1 MAYSQL
7 GYSYSTAPQFLMTS
21 SSLAGCLEPGTPPSH
36 PVLRSPGHQLT
47 PGTGIGVYSGPYPK
61 SQGYY
66 NTCSSDAT
74 ALYSRG
80 PLDPKDGAASVH
92 VGTSQT
98 PAYYPYEY
106 TFGQYPYD
114 RYGYSCSD
122 SASRRKNATRET
134 TSTLKAWLQE
144 HQKNPYPTKGEKI
157 MLAII
162 TRMTLTQV
170 STWFANA
177 RRRLKK
183 ENKVTWSPRACKSSD
198 DRGCD
203 DDSDE
208 AEKPLKSDKDLPDQQ
223 CADLQSDLE
232 DFDLLESDASDC
244 EPKPQFLPED
254 NEAHPNADLPHGHLT
269 HNADP
274 LHGKERLSP
283 DCPKLTPV
291 QQQNTSFYPNPDLR
305 NTGTK
310 PKIWS
315 IAHTAVSLDAS
326 LQPEYPPCMLSS
338 ARSSS
343 PVYPSGMGLTKA
355 DRQQESPVA
364 TLREWV
370 DGVFHGPPFQQPK
383 PAEVWKGLNDAM
395 IDSRIPGQSFE
406 LVRSTSSL

>member
-1 MAYSQL
+1 MAAYSQL
-7 GYSYSTAPQFLMTS
+7 GYSYPPTPQFLMTP
-21 SSLAGCLEPGTPPSH
+21 SSLSGAPPSH
-36 PVLRSPGHQLT
+36 PALRSPGQQLT
-47 PGTGIGVYSGPYPK
+47 PGAGIGVYSGPYPK
-61 SQGYY
+61 SQSYY
-66 NTCSSDAT
+66 SSDAPI
-74 ALYSRG
+74 YSRG
-80 PLDPKDGAASVH
+80 PLDAKEAASVH

-106 TFGQYPYD
+106 TFGQYSYD
-114 RYGYSCSD
+114 RFGYSCSD
-122 SASRRKNATRET
+122 SSSRRKNATRET

-183 ENKVTWSPRACKSSD
+183 ENKVTWSPRACKSTD
-198 DRGCD
+198 DRGCE

-208 AEKPLKSDKDLPDQQ
+208 SEKPLKSDKDLPDQQ

-232 DFDLLESDASDC
+232 DFDLLESDASDS
-244 EPKPQFLPED
+244 EPKTQFIPED
-254 NEAHPNADLPHGHLT
+254 DEGKPKADLPHGHLS
-269 HNADP
+269 HHSDP

-283 DCPKLTPV
+283 DCPKLSPV
-291 QQQNTSFYPNPDLR
+291 QHQNSSFYATSDLR
-305 NTGTK
+305 RTDTK

-315 IAHTAVSLDAS
+315 IADTAVSLEAS
-326 LQPEYPPCMLSS
+326 LQSEYPPCMLSS
-338 ARSSS
+338 TGS
-343 PVYPSGMGLTKA
+343 PSPGYPTNMALTKV

-370 DGVFHGPPFQQPK
+370 DGVFYGPPYQQPK
-383 PAEVWKGLNDAM
+383 AAEMWKG
-395 IDSRIPGQSFE
+395 
-406 LVRSTSSL
+406 

>member
-7 GYSYSTAPQFLMTS
+7 GYPYSTTPQFLMTS
-21 SSLAGCLEPGTPPSH
+21 SSLASCLEPASPRSH

-47 PGTGIGVYSGPYPK
+47 PGTGIGVYSGPYPR

-80 PLDPKDGAASVH
+80 PLDAKEGAASVH

-106 TFGQYPYD
+106 TFGQYSYD
-114 RYGYSCSD
+114 RHGYSCSD

-183 ENKVTWSPRACKSSD
+183 ENKVTWSPRACKGSD

-203 DDSDE
+203 DNSDE
-208 AEKPLKSDKDLPDQQ
+208 AEKTLKDDKDQSEQQ

-244 EPKPQFLPED
+244 DPKPQYLPED
-254 NEAHPNADLPHGHLT
+254 SEESSNTNLPHGHLT
-269 HNADP
+269 DP
-274 LHGKERLSP
+274 DSLHREERLSP
-283 DCPKLTPV
+283 DCPRLTAV
-291 QQQNTSFYPNPDLR
+291 QHQNTSFYPNPDLR
-305 NTGTK
+305 GADAK

-315 IAHTAVSLDAS
+315 IAQTAVSLDGS
-326 LQPEYPPCMLSS
+326 LEPEYPPCMLST
-338 ARSSS
+338 AGSSS
-343 PVYPSGMGLTKA
+343 PVYPSTMGLINR

-370 DGVFHGPPFQQPK
+370 DGVFHVPPFLQPK

-395 IDSRIPGQSFE
+395 MDSRAPGQSFE

>member
-7 GYSYSTAPQFLMTS
+7 GYTYSTTPQFLMSS
-21 SSLAGCLEPGTPPSH
+21 SSLASCLEPGSPPSH

-47 PGTGIGVYSGPYPK
+47 SGTGIGVYSGPFPK

-66 NTCSSDAT
+66 NTCTSDAA

-80 PLDPKDGAASVH
+80 PLDPKDEAASL
-92 VGTSQT
+92 GTSQT
-98 PAYYPYEY
+98 PAYYAYEY

-114 RYGYSCSD
+114 RFGYSCSD
-122 SASRRKNATRET
+122 GTSRRKNATRET
-134 TSTLKAWLQE
+134 TSTLKAWLHE

-198 DRGCD
+198 DQGHD
-203 DDSDE
+203 DDRE
-208 AEKPLKSDKDLPDQQ
+208 EVEKPLKSDKDLPDQQ

-244 EPKPQFLPED
+244 EPKPEFLQED
-254 NEAHPNADLPHGHLT
+254 NDTKPSTDIPHGHLT
-269 HNADP
+269 HNSEP
-274 LHGKERLSP
+274 LHGKDRLSP

-291 QQQNTSFYPNPDLR
+291 QHRHNSFYPNADIR
-305 NTGTK
+305 STETK

-315 IAHTAVSLDAS
+315 IAHTAASLDVS
-326 LQPEYPPCMLSS
+326 LQPEYPSCMLSS
-338 ARSSS
+338 TGSSS
-343 PVYPSGMGLTKA
+343 HVYPSNMGLTKA
-355 DRQQESPVA
+355 EGQQESPVT

-370 DGVFHGPPFQQPK
+370 DGVFHDSPFQHHRT
-383 PAEVWKGLNDAM
+383 AEVWNGLSDAAT
-395 IDSRIPGQSFE
+395 DNRTSGQSFE
-406 LVRSTSSL
+406 MVRSASSL

>member
-21 SSLAGCLEPGTPPSH
+21 GSLAGCLEPGTPPSH
-36 PVLRSPGHQLT
+36 PVLRSPSHQL
-47 PGTGIGVYSGPYPK
+47 PSGTGIGVYSGTYPK

-66 NTCSSDAT
+66 NTCTSDAS

-80 PLDPKDGAASVH
+80 PLDPKDGAAS

-114 RYGYSCSD
+114 RYGYTCSD
-122 SASRRKNATRET
+122 GASRRKNATRET

-208 AEKPLKSDKDLPDQQ
+208 AEKPLKNDKDLPDQQ

-232 DFDLLESDASDC
+232 DFDLLESDGSDC

-254 NEAHPNADLPHGHLT
+254 SDASANTDLPHGHLT
-269 HNADP
+269 HNPDT

-291 QQQNTSFYPNPDLR
+291 HQQNSAFYSNPDPR
-305 NTGTK
+305 NTDTK

-315 IAHTAVSLDAS
+315 IAHTAVSL
-326 LQPEYPPCMLSS
+326 QPEYPPCMLSS
-338 ARSSS
+338 TGSSS
-343 PVYPSGMGLTKA
+343 PGYPSNMSLPKA
-355 DRQQESPVA
+355 DREQESPVA

-370 DGVFHGPPFQQPK
+370 DGVFHGPPFLQPK
-383 PAEVWKGLNDAM
+383 PAELWKGLNDDM
-395 IDSRIPGQSFE
+395 MDSRTPRQSFE
-406 LVRSTSSL
+406 LVRSTSSV

>member
-1 MAYSQL
+1 MAYSPL
-7 GYSYSTAPQFLMTS
+7 GYSYSTTPQFLMTS
-21 SSLAGCLEPGTPPSH
+21 SSLAGCLDTGTPPSH
-36 PVLRSPGHQLT
+36 LVLRSPNHQLT
-47 PGTGIGVYSGPYPK
+47 SGTGIGVYSGPYPK

-66 NTCSSDAT
+66 NTCTSDAT

-80 PLDPKDGAASVH
+80 ALDPKDGVASVH

-122 SASRRKNATRET
+122 GASRRKNATRET

-208 AEKPLKSDKDLPDQQ
+208 AEKPLKNDKDLTDQQ

-232 DFDLLESDASDC
+232 DFDLLESDGSDC
-244 EPKPQFLPED
+244 EPKPQFLSEND
-254 NEAHPNADLPHGHLT
+254 DQDPNTDLSHGHLS
-269 HNADP
+269 HNPEP

-291 QQQNTSFYPNPDLR
+291 QQQNNAFYPNADLR
-305 NTGTK
+305 STDAK

-315 IAHTAVSLDAS
+315 IAHTAVSLDGR

-338 ARSSS
+338 TGSSS
-343 PVYPSGMGLTKA
+343 SGYPSNMALTKA

-383 PAEVWKGLNDAM
+383 SAEAWKGINDAV
-395 IDSRIPGQSFE
+395 IDSRTPGQSFE

>member
-1 MAYSQL
+1 
-7 GYSYSTAPQFLMTS
+7 MTS
-21 SSLAGCLEPGTPPSH
+21 GSLAGCLDPGSPPSH
-36 PVLRSPGHQLT
+36 PVLRSPGAHQLT
-47 PGTGIGVYSGPYPK
+47 SATGIGVYSGTYPK

-66 NTCSSDAT
+66 NTCGSDAT
-74 ALYSRG
+74 ALYPRG
-80 PLDPKDGAASVH
+80 PLDPKDGAASV
-92 VGTSQT
+92 GTSQT
-98 PAYYPYEY
+98 PAYYPYDY

-122 SASRRKNATRET
+122 GASRRKNATRET

-183 ENKVTWSPRACKSSD
+183 ENKVTWSPRACKNSD

-208 AEKPLKSDKDLPDQQ
+208 AEKPLKDDKELPDQQ
-223 CADLQSDLE
+223 DLQSDLE
-232 DFDLLESDASDC
+232 DFDLLDSDGSDC
-244 EPKPQFLPED
+244 EPKRRFLPED
-254 NEAHPNADLPHGHLT
+254 GEARNLDS
-269 HNADP
+269 
-274 LHGKERLSP
+274 LHGRERLSP

-291 QQQNTSFYPNPDLR
+291 KRQTDGFYPHPDPR
-305 NTGTK
+305 STDAK

-315 IAHTAVSLDAS
+315 IAHTAASLDGS
-326 LQPEYPPCMLSS
+326 SPPEYPPCMLSS
-338 ARSSS
+338 STGS
-343 PVYPSGMGLTKA
+343 PSPGYPSNMALTKA
-355 DRQQESPVA
+355 DRERESPVA

-370 DGVFHGPPFQQPK
+370 DGVFHGLPFQQPK
-383 PAEVWKGLNDAM
+383 PVEAWKGLTDAAV
-395 IDSRIPGQSFE
+395 DGRSPGQPFE
-406 LVRSTSSL
+406 LVRSSL